1 MALQP
6 NSRQKSIRVAV
17 PQTTA
22 ILLLAKGEMTEEKR
36 RGRESDSLLDS
47 ALLASYG
54 GGRWAR
60 PPTGKPS
67 KQAGNMGRATGEQGR
82 TDGELERRRPYSF
95 LQAAK
100 CIDLSLPPLS
110 RVPPSHGLPPLSSSD
125 CLSLS
130 RAVGGGEEGGGVRRV
145 FSPSSQSLRRRKM
158 SSRGEEEEEEGR
170 KVG

>member
-17 PQTTA
+17 RQTTA
-22 ILLLAKGEMTEEKR
+22 ILLLAEVEMTEEKR

-67 KQAGNMGRATGEQGR
+67 KQAGSMGRATGEQGR
-82 TDGELERRRPYSF
+82 TDGRRAR
-95 LQAAK
+95 AAAALL
-100 CIDLSLPPLS
+100 LSPGGQVYRLVSPPLS
-110 RVPPSHGLPPLSSSD
+110 RVPASHGLPPLSSSD
-125 CLSLS
+125 CLSL
-130 RAVGGGEEGGGVRRV
+130 AGGGRRGGGVRRV
-145 FSPSSQSLRRRKM
+145 FSPSSESLRRRKM